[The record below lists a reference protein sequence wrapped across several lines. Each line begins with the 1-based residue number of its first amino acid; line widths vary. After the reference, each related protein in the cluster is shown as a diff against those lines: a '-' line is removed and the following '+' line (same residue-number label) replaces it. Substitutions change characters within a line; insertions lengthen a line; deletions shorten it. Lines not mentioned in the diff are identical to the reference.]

1 MGISLTDAE
10 YFADTISKRVE
21 QLINERDILKR
32 ELSRNS
38 DGSLEYN
45 KEFVRNFQENII
57 LNAAAAEKITR
68 LEHILTIIS

>member
-57 LNAAAAEKITR
+57 LNAAATEKITR

>member
-57 LNAAAAEKITR
+57 LNIKRPSPLRPKAC
-68 LEHILTIIS
+68 S